1 MVKLSNRLLAVASL
15 VTDGNVLADV
25 GTDHGYI
32 PIYLLQTKQIK
43 KAIAMDINTGPL
55 DRAKEHIA
63 MFGLNDYIET
73 RLSDGVAALT
83 PGEADTVLIAGMG
96 GGLVMHILEEGKEV
110 CHQTK
115 ELILQPQ
122 SELERV
128 RAYLWSNGYVILE
141 ENMVLE
147 DEKFYPMM
155 RVQYCNQIDEES
167 AQNGLFCRYGKH
179 LLEQKHGVLL
189 EYLKREEKIY
199 GEILESLKKQPVS
212 EKIKE
217 RIAEV
222 EKVLELNK
230 NAYMYF

>member
-1 MVKLSNRLLAVASL
+1 
-15 VTDGNVLADV
+15 
-25 GTDHGYI
+25 
-32 PIYLLQTKQIK
+32 
-43 KAIAMDINTGPL
+43 
-55 DRAKEHIA
+55 
-63 MFGLNDYIET
+63 
-73 RLSDGVAALT
+73 
-83 PGEADTVLIAGMG
+83 
-96 GGLVMHILEEGKEV
+96 V
-110 CHQTK
+110 CQQTK

-167 AQNGLFCRYGKH
+167 AGNNLFCRYGKH
-179 LLEQKHGVLL
+179 LLEQRQGVLL
-189 EYLKREEKIY
+189 EYLKREEKLY
-199 GEILESLKKQPVS
+199 GEILASLKKQPVS

-222 EKVLELNK
+222 EKVVELNQK
-230 NAYMYF
+230 AYMYF

>member
-83 PGEADTVLIAGMG
+83 PGEVDTVLIAGMG